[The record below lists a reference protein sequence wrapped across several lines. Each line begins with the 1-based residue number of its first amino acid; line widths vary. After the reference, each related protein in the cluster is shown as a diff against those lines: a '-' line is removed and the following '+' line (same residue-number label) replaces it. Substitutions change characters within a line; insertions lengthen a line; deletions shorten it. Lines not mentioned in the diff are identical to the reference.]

1 MPRGR
6 RRGLKHALFKTTPVL
21 DENDRFALKRCAEYL
36 VRLLSRYPLTDRHTL
51 ALVQWV
57 VRENIQELGQFL
69 LDHLIGST
77 RDWLIGELDEAEGDM
92 EDYTSVLS
100 RGLKKA
106 PRALQGRAI
115 RRLVT
120 LLKQKGDRSCTGRS
134 EMEKGLKIF
143 RKRITSGRSPPT
155 MPF

>member
-6 RRGLKHALFKTTPVL
+6 RRGLKHALFKSTPVL

-36 VRLLSRYPLTDRHTL
+36 VRLLSRYPLTNSHTL

-57 VRENIQELGQFL
+57 VKEDIQELGQFL
-69 LDHLIGST
+69 LDHLVGSP
-77 RDWLIGELDEAEGDM
+77 RDWLIGKLDEAKDDTD
-92 EDYTSVLS
+92 DYTSVLS

-106 PRALQGRAI
+106 PRALRGRAVG
-115 RRLVT
+115 RLVT

-134 EMEKGLKIF
+134 DMEKGLKIF

-155 MPF
+155 IPF